1 MTRLTFIALIFGFA
15 LATASEAQD
24 YPPYYPKN
32 GIGRAGVIDA
42 VHLDESRIVIDDVQ
56 YRLSADVIVHSLRT
70 YSVDKSRLSPGMK
83 VAFKAGQGRVITKF
97 WLLPRDY
104 DTRRRR

>member
-1 MTRLTFIALIFGFA
+1 MTRLTIIALILGFA

-56 YRLSADVIVHSLRT
+56 YRLSDDVVVHALSS
-70 YSVDKSRLSPGMK
+70 YSVAASRLRPGMK

-104 DTRRRR
+104 DTKRRR